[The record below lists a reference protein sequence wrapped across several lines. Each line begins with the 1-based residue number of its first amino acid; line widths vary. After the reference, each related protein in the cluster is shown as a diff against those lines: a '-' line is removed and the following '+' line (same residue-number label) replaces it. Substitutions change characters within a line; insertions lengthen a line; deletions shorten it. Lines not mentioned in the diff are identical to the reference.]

1 MNPLRLVG
9 QAVIAAAIM
18 TGIGYFSQAPAYQY
32 FPPDHALIK
41 LSLSHASQRLEP
53 CRERTAEELAK
64 LAPNMRRKM
73 DCSRERVPT
82 LVQLDVDGKRVFEG
96 WRKPSGLSK
105 DGASQFYERIP
116 VTAGTHRIA
125 VRMRDSARSDG
136 FDFEYE
142 ATATLAPLQSL
153 VLGFRG
159 ETGQFHLR

>member
-9 QAVIAAAIM
+9 QAVIAAAVM

-64 LAPNMRRKM
+64 LPPNMRRKM

-96 WRKPSGLSK
+96 GGSPPVCPRTGP
-105 DGASQFYERIP
+105 ASS
-116 VTAGTHRIA
+116 T
-125 VRMRDSARSDG
+125 SAS
-136 FDFEYE
+136 
-142 ATATLAPLQSL
+142 P
-153 VLGFRG
+153 
-159 ETGQFHLR
+159 